1 MDKYVDM
8 FNKEF
13 NKYNDENQ
21 FPNIL
26 IIGKTGSGKSTLIN
40 TVFGECTA
48 KTSDI
53 ERGTDNLEVFY
64 GKKYNK
70 TINLIDSYGY
80 ELRDKGNKYIKK
92 NLSVLDKLNI
102 RLDLVWY
109 IVSLTGSRF
118 ENMDETI
125 LKELESIPYLKS
137 KVGIIITKCDQ
148 DDEESSKAN
157 ELKKVIKVNF
167 NNINIFE
174 ISSKEEIKLDMEKLI
189 EWSINSLDD
198 EHKKSFFIQSQK
210 KSLNKKREDC
220 KNYVYSYST
229 GAAVTGITPIPFS
242 DSAILVPLQITMV
255 AHICKFYGL
264 DSINNLSKSLVS
276 NLVISQLG
284 KSIAGNLIKL
294 IPGIGTVVGAIIN
307 GSVASTITYAIGM
320 AVSEICYNTCIK
332 ISNGE
337 EVDLDSIFDLETL
350 KELIEKF
357 LKNRGN

>member
-1 MDKYVDM
+1 MDKYAKM
-8 FNKEF
+8 FNDEF
-13 NKYNDENQ
+13 NKYNNENE

-40 TVFGECTA
+40 TIFGECTA
-48 KTSDI
+48 KSSDI
-53 ERGTDNLEVFY
+53 ERGTNNLETFY

-70 TINLIDSYGY
+70 TINLIDSRGY
-80 ELRDKGNKYIKK
+80 ELKNEGNEYIEKI
-92 NLSVLDKLNI
+92 LSDLEKLNI

-109 IVSLTGSRF
+109 TISLTEARF

-125 LKELESIPYLKS
+125 LKKLESISYLKN
-137 KVGIIITKCDQ
+137 KIGIIITKCDQ
-148 DDEESSKAN
+148 DDEEGSEAN
-157 ELKKVIKVNF
+157 DFKKVIKPKF
-167 NNINIFE
+167 SNINIFE
-174 ISSKEEIKLDMEKLI
+174 VTNDEEINLDIENLI
-189 EWSINSLDD
+189 EWSANSLDD
-198 EHKKSFFIQSQK
+198 EYKKSFFIQSQK
-210 KSLNKKREDC
+210 RSLNQKR
-220 KNYVYSYST
+220 KNCQSYILNYSA
-229 GAAVTGITPIPFS
+229 GAAIPGASPIPFS
-242 DSAILVPLQITMV
+242 DSAVLVPLQITMV
-255 AHICKFYGL
+255 AHICKIYGL

-294 IPGIGTVVGAIIN
+294 IPGIGSVIGAAIN
-307 GSVASTITYAIGM
+307 GSVASGITYALGM

-337 EVDLDSIFDLETL
+337 EVDLNGIFDLETL